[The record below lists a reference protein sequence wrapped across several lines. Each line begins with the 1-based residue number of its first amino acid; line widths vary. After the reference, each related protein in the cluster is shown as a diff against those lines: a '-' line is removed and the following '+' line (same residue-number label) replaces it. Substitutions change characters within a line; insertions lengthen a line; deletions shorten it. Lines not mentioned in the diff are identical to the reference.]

1 MKINLKQW
9 RSMSA
14 DERIKLLLTYVP
26 DAFKSEVKLK

>member
-14 DERIKLLLTYVP
+14 NERVAMLQTHINKMS
-26 DAFKSEVKLK
+26 KGWVK